1 MYMIDF
7 FYELNPILQA
17 LIGSLFAFSL
27 TTLGASFVI
36 LFKKTNKNVM
46 DGLLGIS
53 SGIMFAAAIFSLL
66 IPAIEQ
72 SNNLQLPTSIIIP
85 TSILIGTLILIFANK
100 IIEKKLTKNKSGSK
114 NIFLLI
120 ISIVLH
126 NIPEGLAIG
135 VAFSS
140 AKILPTVSIASAISL
155 TIGIAIQ
162 NLPEGAAVS
171 IPLRRAG
178 YSRIFSFLVGSL
190 SGLCE
195 VISAIIGAILVL
207 QINFILPYFLAFA
220 AGAML
225 LVIVEELIPESQD
238 NKKYKTLIAY
248 LTLIG
253 FVLMMLLEL

>member
-1 MYMIDF
+1 MINF
-7 FYELNPILQA
+7 FYELNPILQSLVA
-17 LIGSLFAFSL
+17 SLITFSL
-27 TTLGASFVI
+27 TTIGASFVL
-36 LFKKTNKNVM
+36 LFKKINKNVM

-72 SNNLQLPTSIIIP
+72 SNNLNLNTIIIIP
-85 TSILIGTLILIFANK
+85 ASILIGTLLLIFANK
-100 IIEKKLTKNKSGSK
+100 IIEKKLALNNSNSK

-120 ISIVLH
+120 ISIILH

-135 VAFSS
+135 VAFAS

-162 NLPEGAAVS
+162 NLPEGAAIS
-171 IPLRRAG
+171 LPLRRAG
-178 YSRIFSFLVGSL
+178 YSRSFSFIIGSL
-190 SGLCE
+190 SGVFEILA
-195 VISAIIGAILVL
+195 AIIGSILVL
-207 QINFILPYFLAFA
+207 KVNLILPYFLAFA

-225 LVIVEELIPESQD
+225 FVVIEELIPESQE
-238 NKKYKTLIAY
+238 NTKYKTLIAY
-248 LTLIG
+248 LTLVG